1 MKHSTDIRRL
11 ALRAGIVA
19 AIASASGILHAA
31 SSATQDVDI
40 TVQNVNEISVGT
52 TVTVNINTAVAG
64 ANPSGS
70 ATSNYSIT
78 TNSATA
84 KKITAQLV
92 SALTTGLTLSVNLQ
106 APSTGTSAGVTPLTT
121 AAVDVVTSI
130 DAVAAGSLSIS
141 YAATATVA
149 VAPNTYSADVTYTV
163 VDDS

>member
-1 MKHSTDIRRL
+1 MKQTNNNVRA
-11 ALRAGIVA
+11 ALRAAITLVITSGGGVA
-19 AIASASGILHAA
+19 LAA

-52 TVTVNINTAVAG
+52 AVTLNINTAVAG
-64 ANPSGS
+64 GNPGGA

-78 TNSATA
+78 TNSSTS

-92 SALTTGLTLSVNLQ
+92 GALTAGLTLNVNLQ
-106 APSTGTSAGVTPLTT
+106 APSTGTSAGVTALSTS
-121 AAVDVVTSI
+121 ANDVVTSI
-130 DAVAAGSLSIS
+130 EAVAASALTIS

-149 VAPNTYSADVTYTV
+149 VAPNTYSADVTYTI